1 MSSDLQPTPM
11 SQFNEVTNI
20 TNFNDDSKIPFLD
33 ANATSNQKINA
44 IIKYKNFRQ
53 LIVEDILPIDDSQI
67 ITSIDP
73 NNINV
78 NLLTNVSQI
87 QVNKYGRITKISG
100 NTSTSTAA
108 ISPAIDI
115 FQVAV
120 NNDLYKANPV
130 STYKTR
136 YTGKILITGFCG
148 GTLAQLT
155 AIQKVMLTSNIKT
168 TGIPLSFSVISTTNN
183 SGKVQTTIEKVYI
196 SSVITCSADETNWL
210 ITAPN
215 ALGFSGNLTFFNYQ
229 QIL

>member
-33 ANATSNQKINA
+33 ANATSTQKINA

-136 YTGKILITGFCG
+136 YTGKILITGFCSG
-148 GTLAQLT
+148 ALAQLT

-183 SGKVQTTIEKVYI
+183 SGKVQTTTDKVYI

-210 ITAPN
+210 ITATN
-215 ALGFSGNLTFFNYQ
+215 ALDFSGNLTFFNYQ

>member
-130 STYKTR
+130 STYKTQ
-136 YTGKILITGFCG
+136 YTGKILITGFCS

-183 SGKVQTTIEKVYI
+183 SGKTQTTTDKVYI

-210 ITAPN
+210 ITATST
-215 ALGFSGNLTFFNYQ
+215 LGFSGNLTFFNYQ